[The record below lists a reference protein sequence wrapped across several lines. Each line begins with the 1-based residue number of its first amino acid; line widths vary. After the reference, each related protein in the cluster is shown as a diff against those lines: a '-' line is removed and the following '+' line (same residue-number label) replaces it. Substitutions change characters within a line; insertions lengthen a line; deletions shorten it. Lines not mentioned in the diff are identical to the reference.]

1 MRRSVRCLS
10 GTAASWVSPPMLVLQ
25 LSGSCRSQNRSMWRH
40 SAAWSLDLTGG
51 YLVGPYSEAR
61 QCVGTERVAERDVG
75 GVAATRDQHPADA
88 RRVVARVEGM
98 PLPAE
103 EHLEPGSEIH
113 RIVHRRH
120 TDVTEVSRAV
130 ARRDVHA
137 ATEGNGKMRE
147 ITADAGSVVKSFQRR
162 PGHACVLVAERDM
175 SVNVVADCLHA
186 APSRWRL
193 PKEIPRRIRQP
204 IGFAIPAPEQE
215 DKRFLGQVRHGNL
228 LRLGSDDV
236 GDASI
241 VDERIGPD
249 ARAALRRN
257 NAGAPVA
264 EAVTIG
270 SPRDW
275 RVDHQVVTADE
286 IGHAG
291 EVDVEVEYHRG
302 GLRAVVDHFEA
313 NVNLHYFSPVSDR

>member
-25 LSGSCRSQNRSMWRH
+25 PSGSCRSQNRSMWRR
-40 SAAWSLDLTGG
+40 SAAWLLDITGA

-103 EHLEPGSEIH
+103 EHLEPGREIH

-130 ARRDVHA
+130 ARRDAHA
-137 ATEGNGKMRE
+137 ATKGHGKMRE

-162 PGHACVLVAERDM
+162 PGHAGVLVAERDM
-175 SVNVVADCLHA
+175 SMNVVADCLHT

-193 PKEIPRRIRQP
+193 PKKIPRR
-204 IGFAIPAPEQE
+204 
-215 DKRFLGQVRHGNL
+215 
-228 LRLGSDDV
+228 LR
-236 GDASI
+236 
-241 VDERIGPD
+241 
-249 ARAALRRN
+249 
-257 NAGAPVA
+257 
-264 EAVTIG
+264 
-270 SPRDW
+270 
-275 RVDHQVVTADE
+275 
-286 IGHAG
+286 
-291 EVDVEVEYHRG
+291 
-302 GLRAVVDHFEA
+302 
-313 NVNLHYFSPVSDR
+313 